1 MKPEKEVDYLLIGV
15 LITVIFIIPP
25 IVFTTLTSL
34 MGIAPDAIFTV
45 AIILLL
51 MTSWIA
57 IKANRKWKL

>member
-25 IVFTTLTSL
+25 IIFTILTSL
-34 MGIAPDAIFTV
+34 MGIASDTIFTV